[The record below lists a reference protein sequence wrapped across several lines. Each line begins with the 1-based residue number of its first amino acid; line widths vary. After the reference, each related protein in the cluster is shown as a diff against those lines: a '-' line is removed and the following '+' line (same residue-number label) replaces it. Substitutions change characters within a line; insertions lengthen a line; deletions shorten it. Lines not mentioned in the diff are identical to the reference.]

1 MKAIH
6 VVQGKLL
13 VKPVTQATNL
23 SNGLQINNET
33 QSRKDVTTGLVV
45 DGKYKDSMV
54 YFPLYAASPL
64 TYEGVSYF
72 ILDEQDILAYECDD
86 PSDNK

>member
-13 VKPVTQATNL
+13 VKPVVQATSL
-23 SNGLQINNET
+23 GNGLQINNET
-33 QSRKDVTTGLVV
+33 QSRKDIATGLVV

-54 YFPLYAASPL
+54 YFPLYSASPL
-64 TYEGVSYF
+64 TYEGVSYL

-86 PSDNK
+86 SINN